1 MRVVVG
7 CELAMDQPGC
17 GHHEVFGDGG
27 GRPQVREEMVGAATF
42 DVWFFA

>member
-1 MRVVVG
+1 
-7 CELAMDQPGC
+7 MDQPGC